1 MSICLDR
8 IDKGYMQK
16 QHNER
21 TKVLDEIGNA
31 ATGFGKGFNNPQTI
45 TASLSLASGLGDGRE
60 NGAFKITKQTDSK
73 EIQPNAAATRMSSG
87 IPIRMAA
94 LAETAEKC
102 KQAYGN
108 DEVESGDT
116 LVEPEEELLAQ
127 AADAF
132 TVLYGCPL
140 PKSLP
145 LGLLKRFM
153 DSLPMH
159 DPKVDHI
166 SQLKRLIIARGEE
179 SELVIELFHG
189 YVSRAEWLMRARTQC
204 DSRGITSEAAKL
216 IEEHDAKTTEEINK
230 RADKEAAKIIVEQ
243 VVGPRKLAN
252 KDKEGH
258 ADKVGTGIERDDKL
272 EKIPAASTDEVPNNM
287 RPAKG
292 KHGLFKT
299 LAKAKVE
306 STRKERGAQ
315 DEELV
320 ASETRAQSF
329 LASENAAQIGWSENA
344 SKAIKKGS
352 QTGLKNNFK
361 RDHIRYKIK
370 LAEENGE
377 MVWPPMVANFK
388 GTGFDTFL
396 AYHGVVS

>member
-31 ATGFGKGFNNPQTI
+31 ATGFGRGFNNPQTI
-45 TASLSLASGLGDGRE
+45 TASLSLASGLEEGRE
-60 NGAFKITKQTDSK
+60 NRAFKITKQTDSK
-73 EIQPNAAATRMSSG
+73 EIQPNAAATRKSSG
-87 IPIRMAA
+87 IPNRTAA
-94 LAETAEKC
+94 LSDTAEKC

-116 LVEPEEELLAQ
+116 LVEPKEELLAH

-159 DPKVDHI
+159 DPKVDDT
-166 SQLKRLIIARGEE
+166 SKLKRLIIARGEE

-189 YVSRAEWLMRARTQC
+189 YVSRAERLMRARTQFDC
-204 DSRGITSEAAKL
+204 RGITSEAAKL
-216 IEEHDAKTTEEINK
+216 IEEHDAKATEEINK
-230 RADKEAAKIIVEQ
+230 RAEKEAAKIIVEQ
-243 VVGPRKLAN
+243 DAGPRKLAN
-252 KDKEGH
+252 KVKEGH
-258 ADKVGTGIERDDKL
+258 AEKVGTGFGRDDKL
-272 EKIPAASTDEVPNNM
+272 EKIPAASSDEMSNNT

-299 LAKAKVE
+299 LAKAKVQ
-306 STRKERGAQ
+306 SKRKESGAQ

-329 LASENAAQIGWSENA
+329 LTSENAAQIGRSENA

-352 QTGLKNNFK
+352 QIGLKNNFK
-361 RDHIRYKIK
+361 KDHVRYKIK
-370 LAEENGE
+370 LVEENGE
-377 MVWPPMVANFK
+377 MVWPPMAANFR

-396 AYHGVVS
+396 AYHGVAS